1 MMKNN
6 DKPFLNMDERNK
18 QIALK
23 VIAMMYFF
31 TFISLLGIM
40 FYKQFTLG
48 KTVADFEAVAILVTV
63 NVIFLISALLFFGAL
78 PIRRLKFKNIIVLY
92 IVFVLMGSIFTYVK
106 YNIVQKA
113 NLSVEQL
120 AGKLFIIFTL
130 TALLMGFWMLFSYL
144 GKRKIEKELNE

>member
-6 DKPFLNMDERNK
+6 NKPFLNMDERNK

-48 KTVADFEAVAILVTV
+48 KTVADFEAVAMLVTV
-63 NVIFLISALLFFGAL
+63 NAIFLISALLFFGAL

>member
-40 FYKQFTLG
+40 FYKQFALG

-106 YNIVQKA
+106 YNIVRKS

-120 AGKLFIIFTL
+120 AEKLFIIFTL